1 MFFVLSFFTTI
12 LYSPSMIQELRE
24 QLLALKTKVDEAWGI
39 LALDTTK
46 KEIAALEAETMSAD
60 FWQDQERATRESQK
74 LAELRREIEEWE
86 VIRLAIADSLELLD
100 MAESEKDQDTVKE
113 IEKKLAELE
122 TEFTKLEFSLMFSGD
137 HDQANAIIGIHAGA
151 GGTDAQDWAEMIMRM
166 LFRFAERKGWKV
178 QLLDESRGGEAGIKS
193 AVFRVEG
200 RFAYGHL
207 KSEHG
212 VHRLV
217 RQSPFNADALR
228 QTSFALVEVIPEIEH
243 DSDIEIKN
251 EDLRIDTFTA
261 GGKGGQSVNTTYS
274 AVRIVHLP
282 TGIMVSCQNERS
294 QTQNKEFAM
303 RVLKSKLAKLREEEL
318 QKEKQQLR
326 GEYQSAEW
334 GNQIRSYVLHPYK
347 MVKDHRTDVETA
359 DPEKVLDGDIDAF
372 IEGYLRMEAG
382 KHDVPAELNKD

>member
-1 MFFVLSFFTTI
+1 
-12 LYSPSMIQELRE
+12 MIQELRE

>member
-1 MFFVLSFFTTI
+1 VFFVLSFFAAI

-137 HDQANAIIGIHAGA
+137 HDQANAIVGIHAGA